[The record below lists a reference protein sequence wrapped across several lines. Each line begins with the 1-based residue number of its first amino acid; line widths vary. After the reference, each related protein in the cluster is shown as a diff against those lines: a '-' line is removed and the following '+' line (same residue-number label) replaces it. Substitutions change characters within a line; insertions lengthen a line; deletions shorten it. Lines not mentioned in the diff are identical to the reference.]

1 MPRTTVEKIEG
12 IQAQIQQLEN
22 ERKRLMQQQREQE
35 RKARTK
41 RLIERGAILES
52 LIPDAA
58 AFTNEQI
65 KAFLESTVGSDLART
80 VLAGIASQG
89 EAVDASVPPVPPPQS
104 GTKARGKSASTGQGT
119 AQGQGT

>member
-12 IQAQIQQLEN
+12 IQAQIEQLEN

-52 LIPDAA
+52 LIPNAA
-58 AFTNEQI
+58 EYTNEQI
-65 KAFLESTVGSDLART
+65 KVFLEKAVGDDSARKI
-80 VLAGIASQG
+80 LAGMASQG
-89 EAVDASVPPVPPPQS
+89 EAVDASMPS
-104 GTKARGKSASTGQGT
+104 GQTPRSGAKARGKSASTGQG
-119 AQGQGT
+119 AG

>member
-12 IQAQIQQLEN
+12 IQAQIQQLEK

-52 LIPDAA
+52 LIPGAA
-58 AFTNEQI
+58 EYTNEQI
-65 KAFLESTVGSDLART
+65 KAFLEKTIGDDPARAI
-80 VLAGIASQG
+80 LAGMAPQS

-104 GTKARGKSASTGQGT
+104 GAKARGKSASTGQG
-119 AQGQGT
+119 AG

>member
-1 MPRTTVEKIEG
+1 MPKTTIEKIDS
-12 IQAQIQQLEN
+12 IQAQIEQLEN

-58 AFTNEQI
+58 EYSNEQI
-65 KAFLESTVGSDLART
+65 KVFLEKAVGDDSARKI
-80 VLAGIASQG
+80 LAGVASQG
-89 EAVDASVPPVPPPQS
+89 EAMDASVTPGPPLQS

-119 AQGQGT
+119 G